1 MSIKYNINI
10 IIGTK
15 LFVPIYLLLVSYI
28 FIMIHTI
35 HRNEVGICSMHTL
48 LLSRTVGFLGRYTY

>member
-35 HRNEVGICSMHTL
+35 HRNEVGICSMHTAAEQDCWIPW
-48 LLSRTVGFLGRYTY
+48 